1 MVALST
7 WVEGNWF
14 NLIQTVGIVGS
25 LILAMA
31 AAKREAKTREIEN
44 LLTISGH
51 HRELWG
57 GARQKEELERIFRED
72 DRFLNLPITVAE
84 EEFLNLV
91 TAHYLTSWRISKI
104 GGIIT
109 LKELA
114 DDVREFFSLPLPR
127 AVWEKTKKNRN
138 RRFVRF
144 VERALK

>member
-84 EEFLNLV
+84 EGIFESCHGSLSYQLAYQQNRWNYHFE
-91 TAHYLTSWRISKI
+91 RI
-104 GGIIT
+104 GG
-109 LKELA
+109 
-114 DDVREFFSLPLPR
+114 
-127 AVWEKTKKNRN
+127 
-138 RRFVRF
+138 
-144 VERALK
+144 